1 MYNGFFGFSEEPF
14 RLTPDP
20 SFFFV
25 AMSHGEALS
34 SLFAGIEGR
43 KGILTLTGDVGTG
56 KTTLI
61 NTLLKDLTEKIK
73 TAFIFNPGLTFKQ
86 LLKTI
91 LGDLKVPVTGI
102 STDILLHRF
111 DLYLQKRSARDE
123 IVLIIIDE
131 AQNLSTKV
139 LEDLG
144 GLFQR
149 QPPAAKLLQIILAGQ
164 LELENNLNSEESRQ
178 FKRRIALHHRL
189 SPFNWEE
196 SKAYIGHRLKIV
208 GSSISEVFTPEAV
221 DLICD
226 FARGVPRVIN
236 TICDRAL
243 LAGYSLNTPKIG
255 AIIAKAVIREEES
268 IAQEVPL
275 DEKGTSAERAAGGLI
290 NYWRVQEPDTSWE
303 QGLSDGRGENMKK
316 GNTGIVQDG
325 KEFRPPA
332 TSEPIN
338 ESSWLYSGSF
348 LGLYKSLKEKYA
360 DLEVKNNVLQK
371 QCIELA
377 AQIAKKETELK
388 ATQESIKIE
397 EEKRRRT
404 EEILAP
410 MEARVHYLSSEF
422 LDLQEK
428 DKKFIAGDLL
438 YIITSLIL
446 SLKSGAE
453 DIFHIRK
460 GESDAALFNFEQ
472 TLCNLQNGIQKA
484 EEILAWLYPPTLDDP
499 GIMSTIRWYCHEFQK
514 CHPRFQIAQELD
526 IQEDEIVNPLK
537 TQVFRIL
544 QEALDMVAEHSK
556 GDRVYVSIIK
566 KGGKL
571 YLKVEENGKGFDLHR
586 LLSETK
592 GVGLERMKQRAELSG
607 GSLSIESGE
616 ALGMSIRASW
626 PIDC

>member
-1 MYNGFFGFSEEPF
+1 MYNEFFGFSEEPF

-25 AMSHGEALS
+25 ARSHGEAMS
-34 SLFAGIEGR
+34 SLIAGIEGR
-43 KGILTLTGDVGTG
+43 KGILTITGDVGTG

-61 NTLLKDLTEKIK
+61 NTILKGLNEKIK
-73 TAFIFNPGLTFKQ
+73 TAFIFNPRLTFKQ
-86 LLKTI
+86 LLKAI
-91 LGDLKVPVTGI
+91 LGDLKVPQTGS

-111 DLYLQKRSARDE
+111 DVYLQKRSARDE

-149 QPPAAKLLQIILAGQ
+149 QTPAAKPLQIILSGQ
-164 LELENNLNSEESRQ
+164 LELENNLNSEESRP
-178 FKRRIALHHRL
+178 FKRRIALHQRL

-196 SKAYIGHRLKIV
+196 SKAYIDHRLKIV

-243 LAGYSLNTPKIG
+243 LDGYSLTTPKIG
-255 AIIAKAVIREEES
+255 AMIAKAVISEEEN
-268 IAQEVPL
+268 IAQEVPW
-275 DEKGTSAERAAGGLI
+275 DEKGTSAEREPGGSMD
-290 NYWRVQEPDTSWE
+290 YSRVQEPGTYWE
-303 QGLSDGRGENMKK
+303 QDLSDGRGENMKK
-316 GNTGIVQDG
+316 GTMGIVPDG
-325 KEFRPPA
+325 KEFEPPA

-338 ESSWLYSGSF
+338 TSSWLYYGS
-348 LGLYKSLKEKYA
+348 LMGLYKSLKEKYIH
-360 DLEVKNNVLQK
+360 LEVKNNALQK

-388 ATQESIKIE
+388 KIQEPIKIIE

-410 MEARVHYLSSEF
+410 MEARVQYLSSEF
-422 LDLQEK
+422 LDLQER

-438 YIITSLIL
+438 NVITSLIL

-453 DIFHIRK
+453 DILHIMK
-460 GESDAALFNFEQ
+460 GESNAALFNFEQ
-472 TLCNLQNGIQKA
+472 ILCNLQNGIQKA
-484 EEILAWLYPPTLDDP
+484 EEILAWLYPPTLEDP
-499 GIMSTIRWYCHEFQK
+499 GIMSTICWYCHEFQK
-514 CHPRFQIAQELD
+514 YHTRFQITQEID
-526 IQEDEIVNPLK
+526 IQEDKIVNPLK

-544 QEALDMVAEHSK
+544 QEALDLVAEHSK

-566 KGGKL
+566 RDGKL
-571 YLKVEENGKGFDLHR
+571 HLKVEENGQSFDLPR
-586 LLSETK
+586 LFSETK
-592 GVGLERMKQRAELSG
+592 GVGLTRMKQRAELSG
-607 GSLSIESGE
+607 GSLSLESGD

-626 PIDC
+626 PL

>member
-1 MYNGFFGFSEEPF
+1 MYNEFFGFSEEPF
-14 RLTPDP
+14 RITPDP

-25 AMSHGEALS
+25 ARSHGEALS
-34 SLFAGIEGR
+34 ALIAGIEGR
-43 KGILTLTGDVGTG
+43 KGILTITGDVGTG

-61 NTLLKDLTEKIK
+61 NTILKSLNDKIK
-73 TAFIFNPGLTFKQ
+73 TAFIFNPRLTFKQ
-86 LLKTI
+86 LLKAI
-91 LGDLKVPVTGI
+91 LGDLKVPVTGN

-131 AQNLSTKV
+131 AQNLSPKV

-149 QPPAAKLLQIILAGQ
+149 QTPAAKPLQIIILAGQ
-164 LELENNLNSEESRQ
+164 LELEDNLNSEESRP
-178 FKRRIALHHRL
+178 FKRRIALHQRL

-196 SKAYIGHRLKIV
+196 SKAYIDHRLKIV
-208 GSSISEVFTPEAV
+208 GSGISEVFTPEAV

-255 AIIAKAVIREEES
+255 AMIAKAVISEEEN

-275 DEKGTSAERAAGGLI
+275 DEKGTSAEREPGGSM
-290 NYWRVQEPDTSWE
+290 NYSRIQEPGTYWE

-316 GNTGIVQDG
+316 GTMGIVQDG
-325 KEFRPPA
+325 KEFEPPA

-338 ESSWLYSGSF
+338 TSSWLYSGSF
-348 LGLYKSLKEKYA
+348 LGLYKSLKEKYIG
-360 DLEVKNNVLQK
+360 LEVKNNALQK

-377 AQIAKKETELK
+377 AQIAKKETEVK
-388 ATQESIKIE
+388 AIQESMKIE

-410 MEARVHYLSSEF
+410 MEARVQYLSSEF

-438 YIITSLIL
+438 SVITSLIL

-453 DIFHIRK
+453 DILHIRN

-514 CHPRFQIAQELD
+514 CHPRFQIAQEID

-556 GDRVYVSIIK
+556 GDRVYVSIIIK
-566 KGGKL
+566 DGKL
-571 YLKVEENGKGFDLHR
+571 YLKVEENGQGFDLPR
-586 LLSETK
+586 LFSETK
-592 GVGLERMKQRAELSG
+592 GVGLTRMKQRAELSG
-607 GSLSIESGE
+607 GSFSIESGE
-616 ALGMSIRASW
+616 ASGMSIRASW
-626 PIDC
+626 PI